1 MPTDIEYAY
10 TYLAGKQERYDLLW
24 DYYTGNHP
32 LVYNASKLREIFKDL
47 NANFSEN
54 WCGVVVNT
62 ILDRIGIARF
72 QIGDGKDEARQDAL
86 AQLWRQ
92 TELDRDAY
100 DAHLCALVT
109 GEAFIVCGVDE
120 AGNLEAYFN
129 DSRLCHMI
137 YEEGKPHTPRLAA
150 KWWEQTLTDDNGTS
164 RIVTNL
170 TLYYPDRLEY
180 WQSPHER
187 AHLSNSKSFLLQST
201 ASNPYGEIPVYHL
214 RRERRELSSEL
225 ADIIPLQAQLNKM
238 LADMM
243 IAAEFGAFKQR
254 YVISAFV
261 GEGNNLK
268 LKNRPN
274 EIWNIPGGADGD
286 QPTQVGE
293 FAATELANYLSAI
306 DRAANV
312 IATVAGLPKTL
323 LTATGDIPSGASLR
337 ALEAPLIK
345 KAERYS
351 ARFEPVWRNV
361 LGWLMAVSGQGAV
374 DPDDID
380 IVWQETGTTQPEEDA
395 TTAKL
400 WVEAGMPL
408 KTVLRKQGWSEAEIE
423 QLETDEAD
431 EQAKAATLAQAYM
444 QQAETNASRQAGET
458 ATNGAQPAPRRSPF
472 IGS

>member
-10 TYLAGKQERYDLLW
+10 AGLEGKQERYDALW
-24 DYYTGNHP
+24 DWYAGQHP
-32 LVYNASKLREIFKDL
+32 IVYNASKLREIFKDL

-62 ILDRIGIARF
+62 ILDRIAIERF
-72 QIGDGKDEARQDAL
+72 QIGDGKDEAAQGAL
-86 AQLWRQ
+86 AQLWRS

-109 GEAFIVCGVDE
+109 GEAFIVCGEDG
-120 AGNLEAYFN
+120 AGNIEAYFN
-129 DSRLCHMI
+129 DSRLCHMV
-137 YEEGKPHTPRLAA
+137 YEEAKPHTPRFAA
-150 KWWEQTLTDDNGTS
+150 KWYELTDA
-164 RIVTNL
+164 VTGSVA
-170 TLYYPDRLEY
+170 THMTVYYPDRLEY
-180 WQSPHER
+180 WQASQPR
-187 AHLSNSKSFLLQST
+187 AQLSNGKAFTLQST
-201 ASNPYGEIPVYHL
+201 ATNPYGEIPVYHL

-254 YVISAFV
+254 YVIASFV
-261 GEGNNLK
+261 GEGAALR
-268 LKNRPN
+268 LKNSPN
-274 EIWNIPGGADGD
+274 EIWTLPGGAEGD
-286 QPTQVGE
+286 QPTSVGE

-312 IATVAGLPKTL
+312 IATVAGVPKTL

-345 KAERYS
+345 KAERY
-351 ARFEPVWRNV
+351 AGRFEPVWRNV
-361 LGWLMAVSGQGAV
+361 LHWLMVVSGQGAI

-380 IVWQETGTTQPEEDA
+380 IIWAETGTTQPEEDA

-423 QLETDEAD
+423 QLESDEAD
-431 EQAKAATLAQAYM
+431 EQAKAASLAQAYM
-444 QQAETNASRQAGET
+444 QEAETNASRQAGET
-458 ATNGAQPAPRRSPF
+458 RTNGAQPARRSPF